1 MRFAHL
7 ADVHL
12 GFQRQEPLQEIEQ
25 RVFEDV
31 VDRCIDEGVDFVLVC
46 GDLFHVNIPDMRVQK
61 VAMKKFRDLHD
72 AGIPTYAVYG
82 SHDFSPTSS
91 SAIDLLEAAGYLR
104 KVTASSWVDD
114 RIRLDYIRDER
125 TGALLAGLSGLKA
138 GRDMEYYEKLDR
150 EFLESTDG
158 FRIFLFHGAVGEM
171 IQDEISGESLPLSYM
186 PRGLDYY
193 AGGHLHT
200 FRNRSFPEYEH
211 VVYPGTLFAGQTV
224 DMEENARGIGRGF
237 VMVDFED
244 KVERVRFVE
253 ASGCRYELVDVDADR
268 LASEDAAARIRSI
281 ADSIDPA
288 GKVVI
293 LKVYGE
299 LGSGRTADIDFS
311 AIRKELLQG
320 GAHHV
325 MIHRR
330 GLTSKEYKTRGES
343 MGTREE
349 IERRTFQDSI
359 ADVRIRRATLTG
371 HRGVNLST
379 KLLATLRHPR
389 PDNEKRADYE
399 RRITTDAISRMELE

>member
-12 GFQRQEPLQEIEQ
+12 GFQRQEPLQEIER
-25 RVFEDV
+25 RVFEGA
-31 VDRCIDEGVDFVLVC
+31 VDRCIAEEVDFVLVC

-61 VAMKKFRDLHD
+61 MAMKKFHDMHD
-72 AGIPTYAVYG
+72 AGIPAYAVYG

-104 KVTASSWVDD
+104 KVTVSSWVDD
-114 RIRLDYIRDER
+114 HIRLEYIQDER
-125 TGALLAGLSGLKA
+125 TGALIAGLSGLKA
-138 GRDMEYYEKLDR
+138 GRDMEYYERLDR
-150 EFLESTDG
+150 EFLESANG

-171 IQDEISGESLPLSYM
+171 MQDEISGESLPLSYM

-200 FRNRSFPEYEH
+200 FRNRRFPGYEN

-224 DMEENARGIGRGF
+224 DMEENARGMGRGF
-237 VMVDFED
+237 VMVDFGD

-253 ASGCRYELVDVDADR
+253 APGCRYELIDVDADG
-268 LASEDAAARIRSI
+268 LASEEAAARIRGI
-281 ADSIDPA
+281 ADSIDA
-288 GKVVI
+288 DGKVVI
-293 LKVYGE
+293 LKTYGE

-311 AIRKELLQG
+311 AIRKGLLQG
-320 GAHHV
+320 GAYYV

-359 ADVRIRRATLTG
+359 ADVRIKRAALTG
-371 HRGVNLST
+371 SRGVDLST
-379 KLLATLRHPR
+379 DLLAALRHPR
-389 PDNEKRADYE
+389 PDNEKKVDYE
-399 RRITTDAISRMELE
+399 RRVTADATSKMGLE

>member
-31 VDRCIDEGVDFVLVC
+31 ADRCIDEGVDFVLVC

-399 RRITTDAISRMELE
+399 RRITTDAISRMDLE

>member
-31 VDRCIDEGVDFVLVC
+31 VDRCINEGVDFVLVC

-72 AGIPTYAVYG
+72 AGIPAYAVYG

-104 KVTASSWVDD
+104 KVTVSSWADD

-150 EFLESTDG
+150 ESLESTDG
-158 FRIFLFHGAVGEM
+158 FRIFLFHGAIGEM

-200 FRNRSFPEYEH
+200 FRNRSFPGYQH

-224 DMEENARGIGRGF
+224 DMEENARGVGRGF
-237 VMVDFED
+237 VMVDFGD

-253 ASGCRYELVDVDADR
+253 APGCRYELVDVDADR
-268 LASEDAAARIRSI
+268 LASEEAAARIRSI
-281 ADSIDPA
+281 ADSIDPV

-311 AIRKELLQG
+311 AIRKGLLQG

-399 RRITTDAISRMELE
+399 GRITADAISRMGLE

>member
-25 RVFEDV
+25 QVFEDV
-31 VDRCIDEGVDFVLVC
+31 VDRCIDGGVDFVLVC

-61 VAMKKFRDLHD
+61 VAMKKFRDIHD
-72 AGIPTYAVYG
+72 AGIPVYAVYG

-104 KVTASSWVDD
+104 KVTVSSWVDD
-114 RIRLDYIRDER
+114 RIRLEYIRDER

-138 GRDMEYYEKLDR
+138 GRDMEYYERLDR
-150 EFLESTDG
+150 EFLESADG

-171 IQDEISGESLPLSYM
+171 MQDEISGESLPLSYM
-186 PRGLDYY
+186 PQGLDYY

-200 FRNRSFPEYEH
+200 FRNRSFSGYEN

-224 DMEENARGIGRGF
+224 DMEENARGMGRGF
-237 VMVDFED
+237 VMVDFGD

-253 ASGCRYELVDVDADR
+253 TPGCRYEMVDVDADG
-268 LASEDAAARIRSI
+268 LASEEAAARIRSI

-293 LKVYGE
+293 LKAYGE

-311 AIRKELLQG
+311 AIRKGLLQG

-359 ADVRIRRATLTG
+359 ADVRIKRATLTG
-371 HRGVNLST
+371 YRGVDLST

-389 PDNEKRADYE
+389 SDNEKKADYE
-399 RRITTDAISRMELE
+399 RRITTDAISRMGLE

>member
-7 ADVHL
+7 ADIHL

-25 RVFEDV
+25 QVFEGV
-31 VDRCIDEGVDFVLVC
+31 VDRCIDGGVDFVLVC

-61 VAMKKFRDLHD
+61 MAMKKFRDLHD
-72 AGIPTYAVYG
+72 AGIPAYAVYG

-104 KVTASSWVDD
+104 KVTVSSCADD
-114 RIRLDYIRDER
+114 RIRLEYIRDER

-138 GRDMEYYEKLDR
+138 GRDTEYYEKLDR
-150 EFLESTDG
+150 EFLESADG
-158 FRIFLFHGAVGEM
+158 FRIFLFHGAVSEM
-171 IQDEISGESLPLSYM
+171 IQDEISSESLPLSYM
-186 PRGLDYY
+186 PRDLDYY

-200 FRNRSFPEYEH
+200 FRNRSFPGYEN

-224 DMEENARGIGRGF
+224 DMEENARGMGRGF
-237 VMVDFED
+237 VMVDFGD
-244 KVERVRFVE
+244 KVEQVRFVE
-253 ASGCRYELVDVDADR
+253 APGCRYELVDMDADR
-268 LASEDAAARIRSI
+268 LASEEAAARIRGI
-281 ADSIDPA
+281 TDSIDPA

-311 AIRKELLQG
+311 AIRKGLLQG
-320 GAHHV
+320 GARHV

-359 ADVRIRRATLTG
+359 ADVRIRCATLTG
-371 HRGVNLST
+371 HRGVDLST

-389 PDNEKRADYE
+389 PDNEKKADYE
-399 RRITTDAISRMELE
+399 RRITADAIFRMGLE